1 MDGIT
6 KSLYDQPNI
15 AVISNIDKWIILKT
29 VEVVNKPQTEKKEI
43 VLLIELLSNK
53 IDINT
58 ISGMA
63 RSKNKTPR
71 GIRTSNKYKKIKI
84 GDALLCVDG
93 LNDNKLPF

>member
-1 MDGIT
+1 MDNF
-6 KSLYDQPNI
+6 KNI
-15 AVISNIDKWIILKT
+15 AIAIGQDKLTK
-29 VEVVNKPQTEKKEI
+29 NEI
-43 VLLIELLSNK
+43 VLLIEILSNK

-71 GIRTSNKYKKIKI
+71 GVRISNKYRKIKI

-93 LNDNKLPF
+93 LNDNNLPF

>member
-1 MDGIT
+1 MDNF
-6 KSLYDQPNI
+6 KNI
-15 AVISNIDKWIILKT
+15 AIAIDQDKLT
-29 VEVVNKPQTEKKEI
+29 KKEI
-43 VLLIELLSNK
+43 ILLIELLSNK

-93 LNDNKLPF
+93 LNDNNLPF

>member
-1 MDGIT
+1 MDNF
-6 KSLYDQPNI
+6 KNI
-15 AVISNIDKWIILKT
+15 AIAIDQDKLT
-29 VEVVNKPQTEKKEI
+29 KKEI

-58 ISGMA
+58 VSGMA

-84 GDALLCVDG
+84 GEALLCVDG
-93 LNDNKLPF
+93 LKDNNLPF